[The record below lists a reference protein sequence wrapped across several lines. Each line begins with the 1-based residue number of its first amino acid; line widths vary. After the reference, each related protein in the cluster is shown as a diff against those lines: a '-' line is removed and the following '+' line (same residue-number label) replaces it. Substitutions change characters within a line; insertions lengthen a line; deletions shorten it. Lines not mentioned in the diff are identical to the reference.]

1 MLLAREEKSEKK
13 KRFMI
18 LEARAFTFNFAVSL
32 SYGKM
37 AYLTKTRNRF
47 HLMTSDATAQH
58 TTKQSIQF
66 QASRKYEP
74 GWRMAP

>member
-37 AYLTKTRNRF
+37 AYLTKNQEQISPHDKRCN
-47 HLMTSDATAQH
+47 SATH
-58 TTKQSIQF
+58 H
-66 QASRKYEP
+66 QAINTVPSVAKI
-74 GWRMAP
+74 